1 MKEYAMS
8 EAVDDETALEE
19 VLAFLDAPPE
29 AGSADDAR
37 FGVRLRQVI
46 AAAIPAAEGEDPKD
60 APTLRLESDLRDRLE
75 ALAKARAHHNYF
87 GEHPNGIGPTLGMD
101 VSNA

>member
-1 MKEYAMS
+1 ML

-29 AGSADDAR
+29 AGSADDER
-37 FGVRLRQVI
+37 FVARLRQVI
-46 AAAIPAAEGEDPKD
+46 AAAIPAAEGDDPED
-60 APTLRLESDLRDRLE
+60 APTLRIEDSLRDRLE
-75 ALAKARAHHNYF
+75 ALAKARASHNYF
-87 GEHPNGIGPTLGMD
+87 GDHPDGIGPTLGMD